1 MIAIYKRE
9 LKAYFSSMQAYIY
22 LALFVCITG
31 VFFSVVNI
39 TYGYNDFASYVLS
52 NSYYMLFIYAI
63 TIPLLTMR
71 LFAEEKK
78 HKTDQLLLTAPVSV
92 WEIVLGK
99 YLACI
104 TVFLTGVVLIT
115 VFPVIIAING
125 TLPIANIISG
135 YVGLLLFSGC
145 IMAIGILISS
155 LTEEPIISAIVTA
168 VVSLLILFFSSLV
181 SLLPNGTVPT
191 LIFFGIIVVGLA
203 LLFYFDTKKLWI
215 SGITLLLGAVVTT
228 GLYFWQK
235 DWFPYGLTTCL
246 NWLSIEKRYEE
257 FLNGML
263 NLSSIVYLLT
273 VSALCLFLTTQVL
286 AKRRWR

>member
-31 VFFSVVNI
+31 IFFSIVSI
-39 TYGYNDFASYVLS
+39 AYGYNDFASYVLS

-63 TIPLLTMR
+63 VIPLLTMR

-78 HKTDQLLLTAPVSV
+78 HKTDQLLLTAPVSL
-92 WEIVLGK
+92 WGIVLGK

-104 TVFLTGVVLIT
+104 TVFLTSVAFIT

-125 TLPIANIISG
+125 PLPIANLISG
-135 YVGLLLFSGC
+135 YIGLILFSAC
-145 IMAIGILISS
+145 VMAIGTLISS
-155 LTEEPIISAIVTA
+155 LTEEPVISAIVTA
-168 VVSLLILFFSSLV
+168 VASLLILFFSSLV
-181 SLLPNGTVPT
+181 SLLPDGTVPT
-191 LIFFGIIVVGLA
+191 MIFFGIIVVGLA

-215 SGITLLLGAVVTT
+215 SGVTLIAGAGAAA

-235 DWFPYGLTTCL
+235 DWFRYGLTNCL

-257 FLNGML
+257 FLNGIL
-263 NLSSIVYLLT
+263 NLSSIVYLLSVT
-273 VSALCLFLTTQVL
+273 ALCLFLTTQVL